1 MKQTDSLLARLEGVK
16 RTGQGKWVALC
27 PAHGDKHP
35 SLAVRETDDGVLLIH
50 CFAGCDAEAV
60 LGALGLDLS
69 DLFPPKGSDGRKPD
83 KRPFSAADLIHLAAW
98 ESLIAAI
105 VTSDITRGKTADR
118 DRLLVCAA
126 RLRHIA
132 EVAGV
137 R

>member
-16 RTGQGKWVALC
+16 GTGQGKWVALC

-60 LGALGLDLS
+60 LGALGLNLS
-69 DLFPPKGSDGRKPD
+69 DLFPPKGSDSRKPD
-83 KRPFSAADLIHLAAW
+83 KRPFNAADLLHLAAW

-105 VTSDITRGKTADR
+105 VSSDIARGKTADR
-118 DRLLVCAA
+118 GRLLVSAV

>member
-1 MKQTDSLLARLEGVK
+1 MKQADSLLVRLDGVK

-27 PAHGDKHP
+27 PAHGDRHP

-50 CFAGCDAEAV
+50 CFGGCDTEAV

-69 DLFPPKGSDGRKPD
+69 DLFPPKGSDSRKPD
-83 KRPFSAADLIHLAAW
+83 RRPFNASDLLHLAAW
-98 ESLIAAI
+98 ESLIAAL
-105 VTSDITRGKTADR
+105 VTSDIAQGKTADR
-118 DRLLVCAA
+118 DRLLVSAA